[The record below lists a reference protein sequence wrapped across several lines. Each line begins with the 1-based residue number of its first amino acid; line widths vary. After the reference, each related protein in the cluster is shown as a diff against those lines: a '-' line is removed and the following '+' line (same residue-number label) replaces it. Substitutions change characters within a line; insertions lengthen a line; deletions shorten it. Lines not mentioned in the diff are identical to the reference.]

1 MIDLLAPSLALGLAG
16 IDPAGLLIA
25 LSALAAGARDRLV
38 LWFALIVVVGTALL
52 GTLLTLT
59 VGQRLKELDWSSL
72 LPSDGLGA
80 ALELTL
86 AVGLLVWAAIRLRRP
101 EARPPRP
108 ARKGRHGAALLWVG
122 VVFALSAP
130 LDPTFVGLVVV
141 AGRGESTA
149 AVASAHLIWILVS
162 QLPLVALIVAMLLR
176 RHARAVAWVEGLMP
190 RARPVLAA
198 VGTSALVLVGVVLA
212 VDSVWWFVTGQFLLP
227 DPTSSS
233 H

>member
-1 MIDLLAPSLALGLAG
+1 MIDLVPPSLALGLAG

-52 GTLLTLT
+52 GTVLTLT
-59 VGQRLKELDWSSL
+59 VGQQLQELDWSSL

-80 ALELTL
+80 ALELAL

-108 ARKGRHGAALLWVG
+108 ARKGRYGAALLWTG
-122 VVFALSAP
+122 AVFALSAP

-162 QLPLVALIVAMLLR
+162 QLPLVALVVAMTFR
-176 RHARAVAWVEGLMP
+176 RYARAVAWVEGVMP
-190 RARPVLAA
+190 RARPMLAR
-198 VGTSALVLVGVVLA
+198 VGSSALVLVGAILA
-212 VDSVWWFVTGQFLLP
+212 LDALWWFATGEFLLP
-227 DPTSSS
+227 DPT
-233 H
+233 